1 MIAEAPPQSI
11 RKLSEGVKETADVCC
26 WAEADAAKAMKR
38 RRKTNRRSML
48 IGIMVISAASC
59 SISHYAMEE
68 VKDWLASRS
77 VSSLTAFPVPEGG
90 GSGRWR
96 KGRRRKRRKIYG
108 CNCNGTEKSGPLH
121 LLHGQLQILGR
132 FLTSMLFVVAGRPG
146 QAAEKNPAAP
156 FSPLN
161 FFLLLLH
168 LLPLHLF
175 LLAKDGMKPMHA
187 GSTFKE
193 LCTLR

>member
-1 MIAEAPPQSI
+1 M
-11 RKLSEGVKETADVCC
+11 LGGG
-26 WAEADAAKAMKR
+26 R
-38 RRKTNRRSML
+38 RRQ
-48 IGIMVISAASC
+48 G
-59 SISHYAMEE
+59 HEE
-68 VKDWLASRS
+68 EEEDEPTIHAHWDHGHLSRF
-77 VSSLTAFPVPEGG
+77 LFDPPLRHGGGEGLVGESKRLLPHGLSGPGRG

-108 CNCNGTEKSGPLH
+108 CNCNGTEKKGPLH

-161 FFLLLLH
+161 FFFLLL
-168 LLPLHLF
+168 LHLF